1 MDIKYLHRQYVA
13 GLGVRHCDG
22 AGERVEAVPVKSV
35 EDVYGGV
42 WPYLSVGDLA
52 GVVDD
57 RVFRLDREYR
67 LLLVVPNVVDPIF
80 WKVMR
85 LWHAANLLV
94 VHFRGYSLNSRLL
107 FPVRQL
113 QALEEGLSMSRAA
126 ILKGGELPWVA
137 LCREASVPLYAVRT
151 RPLARSRS
159 EHRQAPCEQGFP
171 VLPRPSFDPK
181 HPRFHRLL
189 GAESSRGH
197 RKEGPRVAFDDQVGI
212 RGRALPGLRPFPAVP
227 DPQVKRLPVDAE
239 LVGTRAPAPRP
250 QRRPHRYRSPA
261 SSQLVP
267 FARRVQKPRPPPR
280 EGHDHR
286 LELPP

>member
-1 MDIKYLHRQYVA
+1 MDIQYLNRQYVA

-57 RVFRLDREYR
+57 RVFRLDREHR
-67 LLLVVPNVVDPIF
+67 LLLVVPDVMDLIF

-107 FPVRQL
+107 IPVRRL

-126 ILKGGELPWVA
+126 ILKGGELP
-137 LCREASVPLYAVRT
+137 
-151 RPLARSRS
+151 
-159 EHRQAPCEQGFP
+159 
-171 VLPRPSFDPK
+171 
-181 HPRFHRLL
+181 
-189 GAESSRGH
+189 
-197 RKEGPRVAFDDQVGI
+197 
-212 RGRALPGLRPFPAVP
+212 
-227 DPQVKRLPVDAE
+227 
-239 LVGTRAPAPRP
+239 
-250 QRRPHRYRSPA
+250 
-261 SSQLVP
+261 
-267 FARRVQKPRPPPR
+267 
-280 EGHDHR
+280 
-286 LELPP
+286 